1 MSIKQIDNEF
11 VGSDTGVAKRI
22 NRGAEKLVF
31 DILQAT
37 QYSTPIPST
46 VRELV
51 TNACDSQRE
60 KEIAIEILTG
70 QKTVEDYYINREG
83 EQYEDS
89 NFDPSYYNIT
99 NLDVVNQHVDVIYK
113 HNAGVGYCDQF
124 TIKDYGVGI
133 GGRRLEGILELGY
146 STKRNTSENFG
157 AFGLGAK
164 VALSTGVDFYTI
176 ETIYNGKRFKAN
188 CFNYK
193 TDFLI
198 PRFNLSTGQENPY
211 IIFSDGT
218 KVYYEPTIELNR
230 TEISFGVKKHNAD
243 RFMDAVSEQ
252 LTYLSNVRFFVIEE
266 NDYKREIDFKPSVI
280 YNSKHLIITESNYYA
295 RPHIVVVKAEG
306 ATTGINY
313 GHVDFRELEMEQLYG
328 AVGLKCP
335 IRQVYKNEQGEEVV
349 IQDGVDVTPSREKV
363 IWSDNTK
370 QFVQNLI
377 LQAAEEATELVQ
389 EKLDETDFLKWV
401 AACKNVVFSGKLEGD
416 YSTNG
421 RVLQAMSRI
430 IDTKAL
436 KPVYPMNKRIRFEHM
451 GKIFEGF
458 NVRLHTLSNKLENGE
473 FKIVSNTTDV
483 DTWEKFDI
491 AKVYFRKEGFTRLK
505 DAYLMKENGGS
516 FISIRKKSTQ
526 DLEDKCDDP
535 ATRPEDLV
543 LYEAQLAKV
552 KKNQIEIEKYLSE
565 SDLYKVYDDVIVPDD
580 FEVKLKE
587 EEEVLAATGG
597 GTHRLT
603 PAELRELNKQIV
615 GYTVRVGTARH
626 AVNWD
631 DSVWDKVEP
640 KLSEL
645 RATENVIY
653 YGTDEDADKLK
664 LAAEI
669 LSQFAPRICDIYPG
683 ATYTPPY
690 SSSRND
696 PMHFHLCHPTR
707 FTDGKGEL
715 NTYSMGSVVKRESK
729 CPQLIKL
736 SEANVKQVKNVEN
749 IKHIDEFFYAV
760 DEEDNLTCSFY
771 LRMYYIA
778 HTMDIERVQPFFE
791 NLQEINPLFGRI
803 YQSLDTVHDKLSYK
817 LKGKSH
823 EVIDEVLTRLNK
835 MAALEYVCM
844 TSPDDK
850 EAIADASSKL
860 FIASDIPGAKIRIPG
875 FEALLSYYKDFTE
888 TSQHMLSQI
897 SNYKYEDE
905 ATKREIQLYLKAK
918 GLLEM
923 TIPVDEL
930 NEFEAFISLNL

>member
-89 NFDPSYYNIT
+89 NFDASYYSIT
-99 NLDVVNQHVDVIYK
+99 NLDVVNNHVDVYYK
-113 HNAGVGYCDQF
+113 HNAGVGYCDEF

-176 ETIYNGKRFKAN
+176 ETVYNGKRFKAN

-211 IIFSDGT
+211 IEFTDGT
-218 KVYYEPTIELNR
+218 KVYYEPANELNR
-230 TEISFGVKKHNAD
+230 TEISFKVKKHNAD
-243 RFMDAVSEQ
+243 RFIDAVSEQ
-252 LTYLSNVRFFVIEE
+252 LTYLSNVRFYEVQEDATQTE
-266 NDYKREIDFKPSVI
+266 VDFKPSVI

-295 RPHIVVVKAEG
+295 RPHIVIVKAEG
-306 ATTGINY
+306 STTGINY

-349 IQDGVDVTPSREKV
+349 MQDGVDVTPSREKV
-363 IWSDNTK
+363 IWSDHTK

-377 LQAAEEATELVQ
+377 LKAGDEATELVQ
-389 EKLDETDFLKWV
+389 ERLNETDFLKWLE
-401 AACKNVVFSGKLEGD
+401 ACKNVVFSGKLENE

-421 RVLQAMSRI
+421 KVLQAMSRI
-430 IDTKAL
+430 IDTKSL
-436 KPVYPMNKRIRFEHM
+436 KPVYPVNKRIKFEHM
-451 GKIFEGF
+451 GKVFEGF
-458 NVRLHTLSNKLENGE
+458 NVKLHTLTNKLENGE

-516 FISIRKKSTQ
+516 FISIKKKSTQ

-535 ATRPEDLV
+535 STRPEDLV
-543 LYEAQLAKV
+543 LLEAQLGKI
-552 KKNQIEIEKYLSE
+552 KKNQLEVEKYLSE
-565 SDLYKVYDDVIVPDD
+565 SESYRVYDDVIVPDD
-580 FEVKLKE
+580 FEASLKE

-597 GTHRLT
+597 GTQRLT

-615 GYTVRVGTARH
+615 GYTVRAATARH
-626 AVNWD
+626 ANEWD

-640 KLSEL
+640 RLAAL
-645 RATENVIY
+645 RATKTVIY
-653 YGTDEDADKLK
+653 YGTDADGEKLK

-669 LSQFAPRICDIYPG
+669 LHHFAPSIGQVYTTCS
-683 ATYTPPY
+683 YTPPY
-690 SSSRND
+690 SNDRSD
-696 PMHFHLCHPTR
+696 PMHFYMCDPSR
-707 FTDGKGEL
+707 FTNDKGEL
-715 NTYSMGSVVKRESK
+715 THYMTGPIKRDFNS
-729 CPQLIKL
+729 PQLIKL
-736 SEANVKQVKNVEN
+736 SETNVKQVQNVEN

-760 DEEDNLTCSFY
+760 DEDDNLTCSFY
-771 LRMYYIA
+771 LRMYYAA
-778 HTMDIERVQPFFE
+778 HVMDIERVQPFFE
-791 NLQEINPLFGRI
+791 HLQSINPLFAQI
-803 YQSLDTVHDKLSYK
+803 YEKLDYVKDKLSYK
-817 LKGKSH
+817 LNGKSRYK
-823 EVIDEVLTRLNK
+823 VVDEVFTRLNK

-850 EAIADASSKL
+850 EAIADTSSKL

-875 FEALLSYYKDFTE
+875 LEGMISFYKDFTE
-888 TSQHMLSQI
+888 TSQHVLSQI

-923 TIPVDEL
+923 AIPVEEIK
-930 NEFEAFISLNL
+930 EFESFISLNL

>member
-70 QKTVEDYYINREG
+70 QRTVEDYYINREG

-99 NLDVVNQHVDVIYK
+99 NLDVVNKHIDVIYK
-113 HNAGVGYCDQF
+113 HNVGVGYCDQF

-211 IIFSDGT
+211 ITFTDGT

-230 TEISFGVKKHNAD
+230 TEVSFGVKKHNAD
-243 RFMDAVSEQ
+243 RFLDAVSEQ
-252 LTYLSNVRFFVIEE
+252 LTYLSNVRFFVVEE

-280 YNSKHLIITESNYYA
+280 YNSKHLIITENNYYA
-295 RPHIVVVKAEG
+295 RPHIVVVKSEG
-306 ATTGINY
+306 STTGINY

-377 LQAAEEATELVQ
+377 LQAGEEATELVQ
-389 EKLDETDFLKWV
+389 EKLNETDFLKWV
-401 AACKNVVFSGKLEGD
+401 AACKNVVFSGRLEGD
-416 YSTNG
+416 DSANG
-421 RVLQAMSRI
+421 KVLQAMSRI

-436 KPVYPMNKRIRFEHM
+436 KPVYPENKQIKFDHM
-451 GKIFEGF
+451 GKVFEGF
-458 NVRLHTLSNKLENGE
+458 NIRLHTLSNKLENGE

-483 DTWEKFDI
+483 DTWEKFDVD
-491 AKVYFRKEGFTRLK
+491 KVYFRKEGFTRLK

-543 LYEAQLAKV
+543 LYEAQLGKI
-552 KKNQIEIEKYLSE
+552 KKNQLEIEKYLSE

-580 FEVKLKE
+580 FEASLKE

-597 GTHRLT
+597 GTQRLT

-615 GYTVRVGTARH
+615 GYTVRASTARH
-626 AVNWD
+626 ANEWD

-640 KLSEL
+640 RLAAL
-645 RATENVIY
+645 RATETVIY
-653 YGTDEDADKLK
+653 YGTDADSDKLK
-664 LAAEI
+664 LAAEV
-669 LSQFAPRICDIYPG
+669 LHHF
-683 ATYTPPY
+683 TPSIGQVY
-690 SSSRND
+690 ASSSWTPAYSNGRSD
-696 PMHFHLCHPTR
+696 PMHFFMCNPTR
-707 FTDGKGEL
+707 FLDSRGEL
-715 NTYSMGSVVKRESK
+715 THYMTGTINRDFN

-736 SEANVKQVKNVEN
+736 SEANVKQVQNVEN

-760 DEEDNLTCSFY
+760 DEDDNLTCSFY
-771 LRMYYIA
+771 LRVYYAA
-778 HTMDIERVQPFFE
+778 HTMDIERVQPFFD
-791 NLQEINPLFGRI
+791 NLQSINPLFSQI
-803 YQSLDTVHDKLSYK
+803 YDKLDYVKDKLSYK
-817 LKGKSH
+817 LKGSSR
-823 EVIDEVLTRLNK
+823 EVINEVFTRLNK

-850 EAIADASSKL
+850 EAIADTSSKL

-875 FEALLSYYKDFTE
+875 LEGLISYYKDFTE
-888 TSQHMLSQI
+888 TSQHVLSQI
-897 SNYKYEDE
+897 SNYKYEEED
-905 ATKREIQLYLKAK
+905 TKREIQLYLKAK

-923 TIPVDEL
+923 TIPVEEL
-930 NEFEAFISLNL
+930 NEFESFISLNL

>member
-99 NLDVVNQHVDVIYK
+99 NLDVVNKHIDVIYK
-113 HNAGVGYCDQF
+113 HNVGVGYCDQF

-211 IIFSDGT
+211 ITFTDGT

-280 YNSKHLIITESNYYA
+280 YNSKHLIITENNYYA
-295 RPHIVVVKAEG
+295 RPHIVVVKSEG
-306 ATTGINY
+306 STTGINY

-377 LQAAEEATELVQ
+377 LKAAEEATELVQ
-389 EKLDETDFLKWV
+389 EKLNETDFLKWV
-401 AACKNVVFSGKLEGD
+401 AACKNVVFSGRLEGD
-416 YSTNG
+416 NSANG
-421 RVLQAMSRI
+421 KVLQAMSRI

-436 KPVYPMNKRIRFEHM
+436 KPVYPMNKRIKFDHM
-451 GKIFEGF
+451 GKVFEGF

-483 DTWEKFDI
+483 DTWEKFDV

-543 LYEAQLAKV
+543 LYEAQLGKI

-565 SDLYKVYDDVIVPDD
+565 SDLYRVYDDVIVPDD
-580 FEVKLKE
+580 FEASLKE

-597 GTHRLT
+597 GTQRLT

-615 GYTVRVGTARH
+615 GYTVRAATARH
-626 AVNWD
+626 ANDWD

-645 RATENVIY
+645 RATKTVIY
-653 YGTDEDADKLK
+653 YGTDADSDKLK

-669 LSQFAPRICDIYPG
+669 LHHFTPRIRDVYSG
-683 ATYTPPY
+683 SSWTPNY
-690 SSSRND
+690 SNGTHD
-696 PMHFHLCHPTR
+696 PMHFFMCDPTR
-707 FTDGKGEL
+707 FLDSKGEL
-715 NTYSMGSVVKRESK
+715 IHYMSGTINRDYN

-736 SEANVKQVKNVEN
+736 SETNVKQVQNVEN

-760 DEEDNLTCSFY
+760 DEDDNLTCSFY

-778 HTMDIERVQPFFE
+778 HTMDIERIQPFFE
-791 NLQEINPLFGRI
+791 NLQSINPLFGRI
-803 YQSLDTVHDKLSYK
+803 YQSLDSVHDKLSYK

-823 EVIDEVLTRLNK
+823 EVIDEVFTRLNK
-835 MAALEYVCM
+835 MAALEYVCN

-850 EAIADASSKL
+850 EAIADTSSKL

-888 TSQHMLSQI
+888 TSQHVLSQI

-923 TIPVDEL
+923 TIPVEEL
-930 NEFEAFISLNL
+930 NEFESFISLNL

>member
-99 NLDVVNQHVDVIYK
+99 NLDVVNKHIDVIYK
-113 HNAGVGYCDQF
+113 HNAGVGYCDEF

-211 IIFSDGT
+211 IEFTDGT
-218 KVYYEPTIELNR
+218 KVYYEPANELNR
-230 TEISFGVKKHNAD
+230 TEISFKVKKHNAD
-243 RFMDAVSEQ
+243 RFLDAVSEQ
-252 LTYLSNVRFFVIEE
+252 LTYLSNVRFYEVQEDATQTE
-266 NDYKREIDFKPSVI
+266 VDFKPSLI

-295 RPHIVVVKAEG
+295 RPHIVIVKSEG

-363 IWSDNTK
+363 IWSDHTK

-377 LQAAEEATELVQ
+377 LKAGDEATELVQ
-389 EKLDETDFLKWV
+389 ERLNETDFLKWV
-401 AACKNVVFSGKLEGD
+401 EACKNVVFSGKLENE

-421 RVLQAMSRI
+421 KVLQAMSRI
-430 IDTKAL
+430 IDTKSL
-436 KPVYPMNKRIRFEHM
+436 KPVYPVNKRIRFEHM
-451 GKIFEGF
+451 GKVFEGF
-458 NVRLHTLSNKLENGE
+458 NVKLHTLTNKLENGE

-491 AKVYFRKEGFTRLK
+491 AKVY
-505 DAYLMKENGGS
+505 Y
-516 FISIRKKSTQ
+516 
-526 DLEDKCDDP
+526 
-535 ATRPEDLV
+535 
-543 LYEAQLAKV
+543 
-552 KKNQIEIEKYLSE
+552 
-565 SDLYKVYDDVIVPDD
+565 
-580 FEVKLKE
+580 
-587 EEEVLAATGG
+587 
-597 GTHRLT
+597 
-603 PAELRELNKQIV
+603 RE
-615 GYTVRVGTARH
+615 
-626 AVNWD
+626 
-631 DSVWDKVEP
+631 
-640 KLSEL
+640 
-645 RATENVIY
+645 
-653 YGTDEDADKLK
+653 
-664 LAAEI
+664 
-669 LSQFAPRICDIYPG
+669 
-683 ATYTPPY
+683 
-690 SSSRND
+690 
-696 PMHFHLCHPTR
+696 
-707 FTDGKGEL
+707 
-715 NTYSMGSVVKRESK
+715 
-729 CPQLIKL
+729 
-736 SEANVKQVKNVEN
+736 
-749 IKHIDEFFYAV
+749 
-760 DEEDNLTCSFY
+760 
-771 LRMYYIA
+771 
-778 HTMDIERVQPFFE
+778 
-791 NLQEINPLFGRI
+791 
-803 YQSLDTVHDKLSYK
+803 
-817 LKGKSH
+817 
-823 EVIDEVLTRLNK
+823 
-835 MAALEYVCM
+835 
-844 TSPDDK
+844 
-850 EAIADASSKL
+850 
-860 FIASDIPGAKIRIPG
+860 
-875 FEALLSYYKDFTE
+875 
-888 TSQHMLSQI
+888 
-897 SNYKYEDE
+897 
-905 ATKREIQLYLKAK
+905 
-918 GLLEM
+918 
-923 TIPVDEL
+923 
-930 NEFEAFISLNL
+930 

>member
-89 NFDPSYYNIT
+89 NFDPDYYS
-99 NLDVVNQHVDVIYK
+99 LPHFDVQRNHVDVYYK

-124 TIKDYGVGI
+124 IIKDYGVGI

-176 ETIYNGKRFKAN
+176 ETVYQGKRFKAN

-198 PRFNLSTGQENPY
+198 PRFNLSTGQENPH

-218 KVYYEPTIELNR
+218 KVYYEPTEELNR

-243 RFMDAVSEQ
+243 RFIDAVSEQ
-252 LTYLSNVRFFVIEE
+252 LTYLSNVRFYEVEE
-266 NDYKREIDFKPSVI
+266 DGQEREIDFKPSVI

-295 RPHIVVVKAEG
+295 RPHIVIVKSEG
-306 ATTGINY
+306 SATGINY

-335 IRQVYKNEQGEEVV
+335 IRQVYKNELGEEVV

-363 IWSDNTK
+363 IWSDHTK
-370 QFVQNLI
+370 EYVQNLI
-377 LQAAEEATELVQ
+377 IKASEEATELVQ
-389 EKLDETDFLKWV
+389 EKLNETDFLKWV
-401 AACKNVVFSGKLEGD
+401 DACKNVVFSGRLDND
-416 YSTNG
+416 YSANG

-430 IDTKAL
+430 IDTKSL
-436 KPVYPMNKRIRFEHM
+436 KPVYPVNKRIKFEHM
-451 GKIFEGF
+451 AKLFEGF

-483 DTWEKFDI
+483 DTWEKFDVS
-491 AKVYFRKEGFTRLK
+491 KVYFRKEGFTRLK

-526 DLEDKCDDP
+526 DLEDKCDNP
-535 ATRPEDLV
+535 ATHPDDLK
-543 LYEAQLAKV
+543 LYEAELGKIKRNQL
-552 KKNQIEIEKYLSE
+552 EIEKYLSE
-565 SDLYKVYDDVIVPDD
+565 SENYKVYDDVIVPDD
-580 FEVKLKE
+580 FEASLKE
-587 EEEVLAATGG
+587 EEKTLAATGG
-597 GTHRLT
+597 GTIKLS

-615 GYTVRVGTARH
+615 GYTVREGTARS
-626 AVNWD
+626 AVNWN

-645 RATENVIY
+645 RATPTVIY
-653 YGTDEDADKLK
+653 YGTDEDGDKLK

-669 LSQFAPRICDIYPG
+669 LKGFAPSISEVYPQC
-683 ATYTPPY
+683 TYTPPY
-690 SSSRND
+690 SNSRSD
-696 PMHFHLCHPTR
+696 AMHFYMCNPTR
-707 FTDGKGEL
+707 FLDNKGEL
-715 NTYSMGSVVKRESK
+715 HEYCMGTKVDRDYKT
-729 CPQLIKL
+729 PQLIKL
-736 SEANVKQVKNVEN
+736 SEANVRQVKNVEN

-760 DEEDNLTCSFY
+760 DENDKVTCSPY
-771 LRMYYIA
+771 LRVYYAA
-778 HTMDIERVQPFFE
+778 HRLENIHIHHFFDYLE
-791 NLQEINPLFGRI
+791 AINPLFGKMYEQLI
-803 YQSLDTVHDKLSYK
+803 KVTSKLSYK
-817 LKGKSH
+817 LKDKH
-823 EVIDEVLTRLNK
+823 HPVIDEVFSRLNK
-835 MAALEYVCM
+835 MYALEYVCN

-850 EAIADASSKL
+850 ETIANTASSL
-860 FIASDIPGAKIRIPG
+860 FMLSDIPGAVLRIPG
-875 FEALLSYYKDFTE
+875 FETLYSFYKDFTE
-888 TSQHMLSQI
+888 SSQHILTQI
-897 SNYKYEDE
+897 SSYKFEEED
-905 ATKREIQLYLKAK
+905 TKREIQLYLKAK

-923 TIPVDEL
+923 TIPVEEI
-930 NEFEAFISLNL
+930 NEFESFVSLNL

>member
-89 NFDPSYYNIT
+89 NFDPSYYSIT
-99 NLDVVNQHVDVIYK
+99 NLDVVNNHVDVIYK
-113 HNAGVGYCDQF
+113 HNVGVGYCDQF

-198 PRFNLSTGQENPY
+198 PKFNLSTGQENPY

-218 KVYYEPTIELNR
+218 KVYYEPTQELNR

-389 EKLDETDFLKWV
+389 EKLNETDFLKWV
-401 AACKNVVFSGKLEGD
+401 EACKSVVFSGRLEGD

-430 IDTKAL
+430 IDTKSL
-436 KPVYPMNKRIRFEHM
+436 KPVYPENKRIKFEHM

-483 DTWEKFDI
+483 DTWEKFDV
-491 AKVYFRKEGFTRLK
+491 AKVYYRKEGFTRLK

-543 LYEAQLAKV
+543 LYEAQLGKI
-552 KKNQIEIEKYLSE
+552 KKNQIEIEKYLELSE
-565 SDLYKVYDDVIVPDD
+565 GYKCYDDVVVPDD
-580 FEVKLKE
+580 FEAKLKE

-597 GTHRLT
+597 GTQKLS
-603 PAELRELNKQIV
+603 PAELRELNKQIEI
-615 GYTVRVGTARH
+615 G
-626 AVNWD
+626 
-631 DSVWDKVEP
+631 
-640 KLSEL
+640 
-645 RATENVIY
+645 RAHV
-653 YGTDEDADKLK
+653 
-664 LAAEI
+664 
-669 LSQFAPRICDIYPG
+669 
-683 ATYTPPY
+683 
-690 SSSRND
+690 
-696 PMHFHLCHPTR
+696 
-707 FTDGKGEL
+707 
-715 NTYSMGSVVKRESK
+715 
-729 CPQLIKL
+729 
-736 SEANVKQVKNVEN
+736 
-749 IKHIDEFFYAV
+749 
-760 DEEDNLTCSFY
+760 
-771 LRMYYIA
+771 
-778 HTMDIERVQPFFE
+778 
-791 NLQEINPLFGRI
+791 
-803 YQSLDTVHDKLSYK
+803 
-817 LKGKSH
+817 
-823 EVIDEVLTRLNK
+823 
-835 MAALEYVCM
+835 
-844 TSPDDK
+844 
-850 EAIADASSKL
+850 
-860 FIASDIPGAKIRIPG
+860 
-875 FEALLSYYKDFTE
+875 
-888 TSQHMLSQI
+888 
-897 SNYKYEDE
+897 
-905 ATKREIQLYLKAK
+905 
-918 GLLEM
+918 
-923 TIPVDEL
+923 
-930 NEFEAFISLNL
+930 